1 MHTKQAAVAF
11 DKKGVVRKTI
21 QVGSSTLLSRLTG
34 LVREI
39 LLVKF
44 LGAGALSD
52 AFFTAYKIPNS
63 LRKIFAEGALSSA
76 LVPTLVGL
84 IKKDRRDLVSS
95 LMSLTFLVF
104 ESILVALCLFIFW
117 NAELVVRCLAP
128 GWYLEIV
135 TERLHSAVPLIGWI
149 FEYLF
154 PACYVP
160 GPNPEIAQY
169 AINYLKL
176 LFPVILFFSSGA
188 ILAGALQ
195 SVHHFFIPAIAPV
208 LFNIVYITGLLS
220 CLRFGLS
227 VNALCYCLL
236 IASLFQFLLHIYMY
250 FKLNFSFARIDQE
263 TRNHFRELLIKFVPF
278 LFSMSIM
285 EVNLAIITT
294 VATYLPH
301 GSISFLNYA
310 NRFMGIP
317 LGVFATAF
325 STILLPYFSRVS
337 TYAPKRLSVYLLEA
351 AKVVFWITMPA
362 MIMMMLLSEKIFHTL
377 FLSEKFTVAHVA
389 KASDVLMAFLA
400 GLFFFS
406 LYKII
411 LNLFY
416 SLKGSTSS
424 IIIVSLS
431 AIVANYTFGKLLM
444 PFCGAVGLALA
455 MVLSC
460 VIQIVLLLWFLYKHF
475 ALKIY
480 MKPFL
485 LFMIAAGKQMSVLIP
500 LFVLLYQ
507 VGIVLIGF
515 SCPSYISHFLLY
527 KVGFWLWAGPLCC
540 FIAWLFYRTR
550 KTFALNLYFLD

>member
-1 MHTKQAAVAF
+1 MHTKQATAAF
-11 DKKGVVRKTI
+11 DKKGVIRKTI

-34 LVREI
+34 LAREI
-39 LLVKF
+39 LMVKF

-84 IKKDRRDLVSS
+84 IKKDQRNVISS
-95 LMSLTFLVF
+95 LMSLTFLIF
-104 ESILVALCLFIFW
+104 ESILIFLCLFIFW
-117 NAELVVRCLAP
+117 CAELVVRCLAP
-128 GWYLEIV
+128 GWYLSL
-135 TERLHSAVPLIGWI
+135 TKERLHSAIPYIGWI

-154 PACYVP
+154 PAWYVP
-160 GPNPEIAQY
+160 GSNPEIAQY
-169 AINYLKL
+169 AVNYLQL
-176 LFPVILFFSSGA
+176 LIPIILFFSSSA

-208 LFNIVYITGLLS
+208 LFNVVYIAGLLG
-220 CLRFGLS
+220 CLYFGLP
-227 VNALCYCLL
+227 VDVLCYCLL
-236 IASLFQFLLHIYMY
+236 LAGLLQLLLHFYMY
-250 FKLNFSFARIDQE
+250 FRLNFKFARINQK
-263 TRNHFRELLIKFVPF
+263 TKKSFRELLVKFVPF

-285 EVNLAIITT
+285 EVNLSIVTSI
-294 VATYLPH
+294 ATYLPP
-301 GSISFLNYA
+301 GSISLLNYA

-362 MIMMMLLSEKIFHTL
+362 MILMMILSEKIFHTL
-377 FLSEKFTVAHVA
+377 FLSEKFTIAHVA
-389 KASDVLMAFLA
+389 KASDVLIAFLV

-406 LYKII
+406 LYKIV

-416 SLKGSTSS
+416 TLHGSTFC

-431 AIVANYTFGKLLM
+431 AIIANYSFSTLLM
-444 PFCGAVGLALA
+444 PFFGAVGLALA

-460 VIQIVLLLWFLYKHF
+460 GIQIILLLWFLQKYF
-475 ALKIY
+475 AIKIY
-480 MKPFL
+480 ARPFL
-485 LFMIAAGKQMSVLIP
+485 LFMIASCKQMSVLVL
-500 LFVLLYQ
+500 LFVIMYQ
-507 VGIVLIGF
+507 IGIVLISF
-515 SCPSYISHFLLY
+515 LFPAYISNFLLY
-527 KVGFWLWAGPLCC
+527 KIGFWLWAGPLC
-540 FIAWLFYRTR
+540 ALTAYLFYHTR
-550 KTFALNLYFLD
+550 KRFAISLYFLD